1 MGMLKNT
8 LSKDQIAQLLYLELI
23 SEGIE
28 LAEDED
34 LKNNII
40 LDGAEFILQE
50 IGTTKD
56 LYSIVDSIKGYI
68 LDTKRNYPN
77 YFKTGENK

>member
-1 MGMLKNT
+1 MGMFKNT
-8 LSKDQIAQLLYLELI
+8 LSKDQIAQLLYLEVI

-40 LDGAEFILQE
+40 LDGAESILQE

-56 LYSIVDSIKGYI
+56 LYTIVDSIKNYI
-68 LDTKRNYPN
+68 LDTKHNYPN
-77 YFKTGENK
+77 YFKTGENN

>member
-1 MGMLKNT
+1 MGMFKNI

-40 LDGAEFILQE
+40 LDGAEYILQE

-56 LYSIVDSIKGYI
+56 LYTIVDSIKNYI
-68 LDTKRNYPN
+68 LDTKHNYPN

>member
-8 LSKDQIAQLLYLELI
+8 LSKDQIAQLLYLEVI

-40 LDGAEFILQE
+40 LDGAESILQE

-56 LYSIVDSIKGYI
+56 LYTIVDSIKNYI
-68 LDTKRNYPN
+68 LDTKHNYPN

>member
-1 MGMLKNT
+1 MGMFKNT
-8 LSKDQIAQLLYLELI
+8 LSKDQIAQLLYLEVI

-40 LDGAEFILQE
+40 LDGAESILQE

-56 LYSIVDSIKGYI
+56 LYTIVDSIKNYI
-68 LDTKRNYPN
+68 LDTKHNYPN

>member
-1 MGMLKNT
+1 MGMFKNT
-8 LSKDQIAQLLYLELI
+8 LSKDQIAQLLYLEVI

-40 LDGAEFILQE
+40 LDGAESILQE

-56 LYSIVDSIKGYI
+56 LYSIVDSIKNYI
-68 LDTKRNYPN
+68 LDTKHNYPN